1 MDRLLATLVTHR
13 KDPMLRTA
21 YRQFKTFAYQ
31 AMMKE
36 TDKKTGCWPGIL
48 MRKDLDLM
56 IKLRF
61 RKEVEKRYGQE
72 IQSLCRTP
80 SFGLATKSKSWPGE
94 IDQRP
99 LENIIG
105 EAQKNAPLLSSMIMT
120 VGPCSRRASSISS
133 MPNAATT

>member
-80 SFGLATKSKSWPGE
+80 SFGLATKSKSCPGE